1 MVQITIEY
9 MIMIPILILQIFLFP
24 LTAGWI
30 MTMWVD
36 SRQTLALQE
45 AASHLGSSIQQVY
58 SALNHESISAGTVT
72 NRLEVPPFI
81 EGYAYTGNATL
92 RALDP
97 ATNSSQVLDITLRFM
112 GGHIESTTSVT
123 LGQNVVWQNS
133 TFMSNSTYASIIA
146 EKYWNGTEPV
156 IRLSFGGVE

>member
-1 MVQITIEY
+1 
-9 MIMIPILILQIFLFP
+9 MIMIPILIMQIFLFP

-30 MTMWVD
+30 MTTWVD

-45 AASHLGSSIQQVY
+45 TASHLGSSIQQVY
-58 SALNHESISAGTVT
+58 SALNHESISEGTVT

-97 ATNSSQVLDITLRFM
+97 AANSSQVLDITLKFK
-112 GGHIESTTSVT
+112 GSHIEATTSVT

-133 TFMSNSTYASIIA
+133 TFISNSTNASIKA
-146 EKYWNGTEPV
+146 EKYLNGTQPM
-156 IRLSFGGVE
+156 IRLSFGGAE

>member
-1 MVQITIEY
+1 LVQITIEY

-30 MTMWVD
+30 MNTWVD

-45 AASHLGSSIQQVY
+45 TASHMGSSIHQVY

-72 NRLEVPPFI
+72 NSLEVPPFI
-81 EGYAYTGNATL
+81 EGYSYEGNASL
-92 RALDP
+92 RNSNPAL
-97 ATNSSQVLDITLRFM
+97 NSSQVLDITLRFI

-123 LGQNVVWQNS
+123 LGQNVAWQNS
-133 TFMSNSTYASIIA
+133 TFMSNSTDASLIA
-146 EKYWNGTEPV
+146 QKMLNGT
-156 IRLSFGGVE
+156 ILLSFGGAE

>member
-1 MVQITIEY
+1 LPQITIEY

-30 MTMWVD
+30 MNTWVE

-45 AASHLGSSIQQVY
+45 AASHLGSSVHQVY

-97 ATNSSQVLDITLRFM
+97 AAANSSQVLDIMLRFR
-112 GGHIESTTSVT
+112 GSNIEASTSVT
-123 LGQNVVWQNS
+123 LGWNVAWDQDS
-133 TFMSNSTYASIIA
+133 TFMSNSTYASLIA
-146 EKYWNGTEPV
+146 EKMSNGT
-156 IRLSFGGVE
+156 ILLSFGGAE

>member
-1 MVQITIEY
+1 
-9 MIMIPILILQIFLFP
+9 MIPILIMQIFLFP

-30 MTMWVD
+30 MTTWVD

-97 ATNSSQVLDITLRFM
+97 ELNSSKVLDITLRLM
-112 GGHIESTTSVT
+112 GSRIETTTSVT
-123 LGQNVVWQNS
+123 LGQNVEWQPS
-133 TFMSNSTYASIIA
+133 TFMSNSTNASIKA
-146 EKYWNGTEPV
+146 AKYWNSTEYV
-156 IRLSFGGVE
+156 IRLSFGGA

>member
-1 MVQITIEY
+1 LPQITIEY
-9 MIMIPILILQIFLFP
+9 MILIPILIMQIFLFP

-30 MTMWVD
+30 MSTWVD

-45 AASHLGSSIQQVY
+45 TASHLGSSIQQVY
-58 SALNHESISAGTVT
+58 SALNHESISTGTVT

-92 RALDP
+92 RTTLEP
-97 ATNSSQVLDITLRFM
+97 ELNSSKVLDITLRLM
-112 GGHIESTTSVT
+112 GSRIETMTSVT
-123 LGQNVVWQNS
+123 LGQNVAWQNS

-146 EKYWNGTEPV
+146 QKMPNST
-156 IRLSFGGVE
+156 ILLSFGGAE

>member
-1 MVQITIEY
+1 M
-9 MIMIPILILQIFLFP
+9 QIFLFP

-30 MTMWVD
+30 MSTWVD

-45 AASHLGSSIQQVY
+45 TASHLGSSIQQVY
-58 SALNHESISAGTVT
+58 SALNHESISTGTVT

-92 RALDP
+92 RTTLEP
-97 ATNSSQVLDITLRFM
+97 ELNSSKVLDITLRLM
-112 GGHIESTTSVT
+112 GSRIETMTSVT
-123 LGQNVVWQNS
+123 LGQNVAWQNS

-146 EKYWNGTEPV
+146 QKMPNST
-156 IRLSFGGVE
+156 ILLSFGGAE